1 MTMSMGGGPSWLPDF
16 FAGAMLLVAVASV
29 LLIVGSRIGGLRA
42 HTDIDVSHL
51 IMGVAMAG
59 MLVPSLSFG
68 SNVFWRVVFAI
79 ACVWFAR
86 RTYRVLTDRGLRA
99 GGSHHGHR
107 HTHYPVHLVMVAAML
122 FMFAVPATGD
132 TDRPPGYLSLSLLF
146 LVALMASV
154 VWELNAVSTPGA
166 PSPEYGDYAIASV
179 DGGQSAALACARALP
194 LAQVAEG
201 CHLVMCVAMGYMLV
215 MML

>member
-1 MTMSMGGGPSWLPDF
+1 MTAMGSGGPGWLPDF

-29 LLIVGSRIGGLRA
+29 LLILAARVGGLQA

-51 IMGVAMAG
+51 VMGVAMAG

-68 SNVFWRVVFAI
+68 SDVFWRVVFAI

-86 RTYRVLTDRGLRA
+86 RTYQVLTDRRLGNGER
-99 GGSHHGHR
+99 HHGHR

-122 FMFAVPATGD
+122 FMFSVPNSTGD
-132 TDRPPGYLSLSLLF
+132 DRPPGYLSLSLLF

-154 VWELNAVSTPGA
+154 VWELNAVSGPNA
-166 PSPEYGDYAIASV
+166 SSSEYGDFAVAGV
-179 DGGQSAALACARALP
+179 DGGPTAALTAVRALP
-194 LAQVAEG
+194 IAQVAEAS
-201 CHLVMCVAMGYMLV
+201 HIVMCVAMGYMLV
-215 MML
+215 TML

>member
-1 MTMSMGGGPSWLPDF
+1 MTMTGGGPSWLPDF

-29 LLIVGSRIGGLRA
+29 LLIIGSRVGGLRA

-51 IMGVAMAG
+51 VMGVAMAG

-68 SNVFWRVVFAI
+68 SNVFWRVVFAV

-86 RTYRVLTDRGLRA
+86 RTYQVLTDRRLRD
-99 GGSHHGHR
+99 SHHGHR

-122 FMFAVPATGD
+122 FMFSVPDSTGD
-132 TDRPPGYLSLSLLF
+132 TDRPPGYLGLSLLF

-154 VWELNAVSTPGA
+154 VWELNAVSGPGA
-166 PSPEYGDYAIASV
+166 SSSEYGDFAIVGA
-179 DGGQSAALACARALP
+179 DDATAALTSVRALP
-194 LAQVAEG
+194 IAQVAEG
-201 CHLVMCVAMGYMLV
+201 CHIVMCVAMGYMLV

>member
-1 MTMSMGGGPSWLPDF
+1 MTMGMGGGPGWLPDF

-29 LLIVGSRIGGLRA
+29 LLILAARVGGLQA

-51 IMGVAMAG
+51 VMGVAMAG

-68 SNVFWRVVFAI
+68 SDVFWRVVFAV

-86 RTYRVLTDRGLRA
+86 RTYQVFTARGSRD
-99 GGSHHGHR
+99 GDNHRGHR

-122 FMFAVPATGD
+122 FMFSVPNSTGG
-132 TDRPPGYLSLSLLF
+132 DRPPGYLGLSLLF

-154 VWELNAVSTPGA
+154 VWELNAVSGPNA
-166 PSPEYGDYAIASV
+166 SSSEYGDFAVARV
-179 DGGQSAALACARALP
+179 DGGPTAALTAARTLP
-194 LAQVAEG
+194 IAQVAEG
-201 CHLVMCVAMGYMLV
+201 CHIVMCVAMGYMLV
-215 MML
+215 IML

>member
-1 MTMSMGGGPSWLPDF
+1 MTMSVVGGPSWLPDL
-16 FAGAMLLVAVASV
+16 FAAAMLLVAIASV
-29 LLIVGSRIGGLRA
+29 LLMVGSRIGGLRA

-68 SNVFWRVVFAI
+68 SDVFWRVVFTI

-86 RTYRVLTDRGLRA
+86 RTYQVLTDRRLSE

-122 FMFAVPATGD
+122 FMFSVPDSVGG
-132 TDRPPGYLSLSLLF
+132 DRPPGYLSLSLLF

-179 DGGQSAALACARALP
+179 DGDQTTALAAARTLP

-201 CHLVMCVAMGYMLV
+201 CHIVMCVAMGYMLV
-215 MML
+215 VML